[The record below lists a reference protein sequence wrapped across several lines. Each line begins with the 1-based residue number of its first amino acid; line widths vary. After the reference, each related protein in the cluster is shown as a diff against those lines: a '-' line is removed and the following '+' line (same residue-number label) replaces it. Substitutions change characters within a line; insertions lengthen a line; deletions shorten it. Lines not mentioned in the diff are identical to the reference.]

1 MKKKVV
7 LCALAVFLFT
17 VPVYAD
23 SSGAR
28 DPVIYEE
35 GAENNLSVSID
46 YQGAERLYSN
56 DVYRIIYEQEE
67 RQHRAHID
75 VDLRTGHVSGYL
87 EPGHY
92 QVLAVAYL
100 GFNETLIEQPVAC
113 NLELRLYEGEMTEF
127 VLAVGQEAVDSF
139 IEGKDMTKIHQ
150 QTDTATNYDFYDTS
164 EEIQEA
170 AEERLGEQM
179 AEAVEQV
186 EEDIGTD
193 LGELAG
199 EENPNSPFVD
209 ESIFGDDEE
218 ALNNYHK
225 SLQDQGYMDAY
236 GNYTDKAIATMEALE
251 RYSGDANQDDTDTET
266 AEAEA
271 GTDSGPASSAPSNV
285 EVKETRYDAEGG
297 EETGNNSPRS
307 AFAFMAG
314 VLLFPVAALIGIAAY
329 IWKQRRK

>member
-139 IEGKDMTKIHQ
+139 IEGKDMTFKTHRKKSKQQQKSGLVSSWLKLWNRLKKILG
-150 QTDTATNYDFYDTS
+150 QT
-164 EEIQEA
+164 
-170 AEERLGEQM
+170 LGNLPGKKIPIPLLWM
-179 AEAVEQV
+179 NLS
-186 EEDIGTD
+186 
-193 LGELAG
+193 LGMM
-199 EENPNSPFVD
+199 
-209 ESIFGDDEE
+209 
-218 ALNNYHK
+218 K
-225 SLQDQGYMDAY
+225 
-236 GNYTDKAIATMEALE
+236 K
-251 RYSGDANQDDTDTET
+251 R
-266 AEAEA
+266 
-271 GTDSGPASSAPSNV
+271 
-285 EVKETRYDAEGG
+285 
-297 EETGNNSPRS
+297 
-307 AFAFMAG
+307 
-314 VLLFPVAALIGIAAY
+314 
-329 IWKQRRK
+329 